1 MEGSFKSA
9 LAKYLQ
15 CKPSQLKE
23 SSDYG
28 YRGQCFEYNDEE
40 YLIYDDYS
48 DAESDA
54 VDYVKQTI
62 DELGLESFSESFQQ
76 EIVNDGLVDVDWFK
90 LAMRESNENYVY
102 DIESEESSDSKY
114 ANRLIE
120 ECADAD
126 IISDD
131 EIDENGEYTGELDL
145 AEEYAEYLNN
155 REPDAVEWFRDNFG
169 EREMADV
176 VRENNLLDEDAVAER
191 CVESDG
197 VANSLASYDSEERTF
212 DYKGTTYY
220 IYRTN

>member
-1 MEGSFKSA
+1 M
-9 LAKYLQ
+9 
-15 CKPSQLKE
+15 
-23 SSDYG
+23 
-28 YRGQCFEYNDEE
+28 
-40 YLIYDDYS
+40 
-48 DAESDA
+48 
-54 VDYVKQTI
+54 
-62 DELGLESFSESFQQ
+62 GLESFSESFQQ